1 MHAQSSTK
9 SMNNLIANMNQCTIS
24 EKSFTPT
31 VSLNKVK
38 YNNHPI
44 IPSSYRMVICGKTGS
59 GKTTLLLKLI
69 LLKKLDYE
77 EIYIFC
83 PTTFQIE
90 YQIIIS
96 AFNKG
101 LSAEHIINLFNY
113 QNEIDKDDE
122 GKPNFDLTINRIS
135 EELTETEKSKIKIN
149 VLDHIPN
156 PEEIYKHNK
165 KIILV
170 LDDVI
175 AEGDAIKSAIGKIF
189 TTSRPYGF
197 NVILLT
203 QSFMKCDKQF
213 IREQANVW
221 MIFKESATVL
231 KNIHEQKTELDFP
244 VKKDFLEFANYA
256 WTKTIDGKLRGKN
269 DIGFFIMVQNRNENN
284 YYNGDSIFNNV

>member
-1 MHAQSSTK
+1 
-9 SMNNLIANMNQCTIS
+9 MNNLIAEMNNCSIS

-38 YNNHPI
+38 YNNHSI
-44 IPSSYRMVICGKTGS
+44 IPSSYRMVICGRTGS

-77 EIYIFC
+77 EIFIFC

-90 YQIIIS
+90 YQIIIN

-101 LSAEHIINLFNY
+101 LSAEHIVNLFNY
-113 QNEIDKDDE
+113 QKEIDKDCD

-135 EELTETEKSKIKIN
+135 EELTEKERSKIKIN

-156 PEEIYKHNK
+156 PEEIYKPNK
-165 KIILV
+165 KIILI

-175 AEGDAIKSAIGKIF
+175 AEGDEIKSAIGKIF

-231 KNIHEQKTELDFP
+231 KNIREQKTEIDFP
-244 VKKDFLEFANYA
+244 VKKDFFEFANNA
-256 WTKTIDGKLRGKN
+256 WTKTIDGKERDKN

-284 YYNGDSIFNNV
+284 YYNGDALFDSI

>member
-1 MHAQSSTK
+1 MHSNSPKQ
-9 SMNNLIANMNQCTIS
+9 SMNTLTASVNRCSIS

-31 VSLNKVK
+31 VALSKVK
-38 YNNHPI
+38 YNNHPL
-44 IPSSYRMVICGKTGS
+44 IPSSYRMVICGKTGC

-69 LLKKLDYE
+69 LLKKIDYE

-90 YQIIIS
+90 YQIIIN

-101 LSAEHIINLFNY
+101 LSAEHIISLFNY
-113 QNEIDKDDE
+113 QNEIDKDSE
-122 GKPNFDLTINRIS
+122 GKPNFDLTIDRIS
-135 EELTETEKSKIKIN
+135 EELTEKEKSKIKIT
-149 VLDHIPN
+149 VLNHIPS
-156 PEEIYKHNK
+156 PEEIYKPNK

-203 QSFMKCDKQF
+203 QSFIKCDKQF

-231 KNIHEQKTELDFP
+231 KTIHEQKTEIDFP
-244 VKKDFLEFANYA
+244 VKKHFLEFANTA
-256 WTKTIDGKLRGKN
+256 WTKTIDGKIRN
-269 DIGFFIMVQNRNENN
+269 QDDIGFFIIVQNRNENN
-284 YYNGDSIFNNV
+284 YYNGDELFNII